1 LTGVK
6 AAAGEPAEHRV
17 DGIDSVPV
25 KRGSPMEFHI
35 ALTDA
40 APDPAVVQ
48 DALFNVDPTA
58 VADLDMSGL
67 VLRVSA
73 SATAA
78 DLVEVLRQ
86 VGWPVALEQVV
97 QLPSIC
103 CGGCGG

>member
-1 LTGVK
+1 
-6 AAAGEPAEHRV
+6 
-17 DGIDSVPV
+17 
-25 KRGSPMEFHI
+25 MEFHI

-40 APDPAVVQ
+40 SPDPAVVQ
-48 DALFNVDPTA
+48 NALFEIDPTA

-73 SATAA
+73 AATAA
-78 DLVEVLRQ
+78 DVAGVLRQ
-86 VGWPVALEQVV
+86 VGWPVAPEQVV

>member
-1 LTGVK
+1 MAIDGAD
-6 AAAGEPAEHRV
+6 AAPM
-17 DGIDSVPV
+17 
-25 KRGSPMEFHI
+25 KRGNPMEFHI
-35 ALTDA
+35 ALTEA

-48 DALFNVDPTA
+48 DALSRVDPTA

-67 VLRVSA
+67 VMRVSA

-78 DLVEVLRQ
+78 DLIEVLRQ
-86 VGWPVALEQVV
+86 VGWTVAPKQVV

>member
-1 LTGVK
+1 
-6 AAAGEPAEHRV
+6 
-17 DGIDSVPV
+17 
-25 KRGSPMEFHI
+25 MEFHI
-35 ALTDA
+35 ALTEA
-40 APDPAVVQ
+40 SPDPAVVQ

-67 VLRVSA
+67 VMRVSA

-78 DLVEVLRQ
+78 DLIEVLRQ
-86 VGWPVALEQVV
+86 VGWSVAPKQVV

>member
-1 LTGVK
+1 M
-6 AAAGEPAEHRV
+6 
-17 DGIDSVPV
+17 D
-25 KRGSPMEFHI
+25 FHI
-35 ALTDA
+35 ALTGVSP
-40 APDPAVVQ
+40 APGVVQ
-48 DALFNVDPTA
+48 DALFDVDPTA
-58 VADLDMSGL
+58 VVDLDMSGL

-86 VGWPVALEQVV
+86 LGWPVMPEQVV

>member
-1 LTGVK
+1 
-6 AAAGEPAEHRV
+6 
-17 DGIDSVPV
+17 
-25 KRGSPMEFHI
+25 MEFHI
-35 ALTDA
+35 ALTGA
-40 APDPAVVQ
+40 SPAPGVVQ
-48 DALFNVDPTA
+48 DALFDIDPTA
-58 VADLDMSGL
+58 VVDLDMSGL

-86 VGWPVALEQVV
+86 VGWPVAPEQVV

>member
-1 LTGVK
+1 
-6 AAAGEPAEHRV
+6 
-17 DGIDSVPV
+17 
-25 KRGSPMEFHI
+25 
-35 ALTDA
+35 
-40 APDPAVVQ
+40 
-48 DALFNVDPTA
+48 
-58 VADLDMSGL
+58 MSGL

-86 VGWPVALEQVV
+86 VGWPVAPEQVV

>member
-6 AAAGEPAEHRV
+6 AVAGEPAEHRV
-17 DGIDSVPV
+17 DGIDTVPV
-25 KRGSPMEFHI
+25 KRGSSMEFHI

-48 DALFNVDPTA
+48 DALFNVDPAA

-73 SATAA
+73 SATTA